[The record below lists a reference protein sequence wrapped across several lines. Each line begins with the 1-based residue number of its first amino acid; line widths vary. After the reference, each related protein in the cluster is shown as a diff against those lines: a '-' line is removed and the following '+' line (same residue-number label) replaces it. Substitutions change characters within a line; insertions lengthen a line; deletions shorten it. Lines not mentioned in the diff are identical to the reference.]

1 MDPHASD
8 PLLQRAIAPV
18 RRLEV
23 VLRQYFGKAFDWNN
37 SYTIVYYDHTALGLH
52 YFLNDYINY
61 ILTIWPQMT

>member
-1 MDPHASD
+1 MGGGGGGGGGMG
-8 PLLQRAIAPV
+8 V
-18 RRLEV
+18 N
-23 VLRQYFGKAFDWNN
+23 FGKAFDWNN